1 MFHSQRAFTLL
12 ELLLAMIIISG
23 LYYSV
28 IITLPKGSGVVKSEA
43 ENLVQGLRYINQKFD
58 MKAGCL
64 G

>member
-28 IITLPKGSGVVKSEA
+28 L
-43 ENLVQGLRYINQKFD
+43 
-58 MKAGCL
+58 
-64 G
+64 